1 MIMRKKIHFFFLDW
15 SKRPAER
22 DQVEAQNNPENRE
35 QHDSFVHHY
44 LRLANFLFK
53 RRLEERRVAGR
64 SLSEY
69 AS

>member
-1 MIMRKKIHFFFLDW
+1 MRKKIHFFFLDW

-22 DQVEAQNNPENRE
+22 DQVEAQDNSESRG
-35 QHDSFVHHY
+35 QQVSFVHEY

-53 RRLEERRVAGR
+53 RKLEERRIDGR